1 MQAKK
6 MASGHGN
13 VYLVKIGDE
22 PVEDGSQDTC
32 NDKQSNLGPVAGY

>member
-1 MQAKK
+1 MK

-13 VYLVKIGDE
+13 VYLVKIGEE

-32 NDKQSNLGPVAGY
+32 KEKQSNLGPVAGY